1 LAKGVGRGIGRLF
14 QCLNGL
20 KNVPL
25 LHGGKKMDSQLS
37 EEHGIIQ
44 RMAEE
49 FAENKI
55 APVIDEYERKHRF
68 ARVLA
73 KKWPNWVSSAA

>member
-1 LAKGVGRGIGRLF
+1 
-14 QCLNGL
+14 
-20 KNVPL
+20 
-25 LHGGKKMDSQLS
+25 MDPQLS

-49 FAENKI
+49 LAENKI